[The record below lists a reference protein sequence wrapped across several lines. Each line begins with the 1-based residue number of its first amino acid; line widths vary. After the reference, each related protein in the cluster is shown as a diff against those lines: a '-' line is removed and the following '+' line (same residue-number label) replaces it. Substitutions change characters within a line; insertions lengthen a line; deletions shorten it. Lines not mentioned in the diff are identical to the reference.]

1 MLCVCCTTTCTQN
14 PQQIG
19 VRAKPPT
26 NGQTVYSRGQW
37 ARERE
42 RGDTTDRADGD
53 GGVNG
58 AIASP
63 IYNSQSHGHIQ
74 RQKASPARSVRQL
87 SDGICY
93 SKTTLASSDAPT
105 HVRQK
110 EKKLY
115 CMPPRRAGIDRGITF
130 SRSWCWATERATS
143 IVTGCT
149 SCRVKKT
156 GFLKPNPV
164 GFGGFGVLLVFLDKQ
179 EKVGKII
186 QKLYLT

>member
-110 EKKLY
+110 EKNY
-115 CMPPRRAGIDRGITF
+115 
-130 SRSWCWATERATS
+130 
-143 IVTGCT
+143 IVC
-149 SCRVKKT
+149 
-156 GFLKPNPV
+156 
-164 GFGGFGVLLVFLDKQ
+164 LLVGPVSTEALRFRVLG
-179 EKVGKII
+179 VGR
-186 QKLYLT
+186 QKGQQALSQAAPVAGLKKPVF